1 MLYKEDGEYK
11 LMGLLATYMQG
22 DQEKEQYVDSE
33 QRLLPYEEMG
43 HITNLSFRNVEHE
56 PDMLARLEEVKDYPE
71 SEWETVIEYVLN
83 NKVLPGT
90 ALEMKKKQEQTEALL
105 QTTAMALTEFI
116 FANAG
121 A

>member
-1 MLYKEDGEYK
+1 MLYKENGEYK
-11 LMGLLATYMQG
+11 LMSLLATYTQY
-22 DQEKEQYVDSE
+22 DREQEQYVDSE

-43 HITNLSFRNVEHE
+43 HITNLSFQNVEHDSE
-56 PDMLARLEEVKDYPE
+56 ILARLEEVKDYPE
-71 SEWETVIEYVLN
+71 SEWEIVNEYVLN

-105 QTTAMALTEFI
+105 KTTTMALTEFI

-121 A
+121 K